1 MNLARALERALTD
14 LSEHDLVADNVIPDD
29 RPDIVAAAIAECV
42 RRLDPARRLTERK
55 ALESERVRI
64 SSELRHLANAIA
76 TGKAPGTILSE
87 IERREVRAR
96 EIEAALLHLDTAAS
110 LAQIDVNNLEM
121 KLRRKLTA
129 FQGLASRH
137 VQQTRQI
144 LRLLI
149 PGRLTLTPKPDHYE
163 FRGEGVLTPLLIGII
178 PESQKVVTPAG
189 FEPAI
194 STLKGSRPWPG

>member
-1 MNLARALERALTD
+1 MNFDTSSPRELTSQLRNLARA
-14 LSEHDLVADNVIPDD
+14 I
-29 RPDIVAAAIAECV
+29 AA
-42 RRLDPARRLTERK
+42 
-55 ALESERVRI
+55 
-64 SSELRHLANAIA
+64 
-76 TGKAPGTILSE
+76 GKTPGTILKG
-87 IERREVRAR
+87 IEHREAR
-96 EIEAALLHLDTAAS
+96 GAEIEARLDRLATTDALTD
-110 LAQIDVNNLEM
+110 IDVRNLEARLRQ
-121 KLRRKLTA
+121 KLQD

-149 PGRLTLTPKPDHYE
+149 PGRLTMTPKTDHYE
-163 FRGEGVLTPLLIGII
+163 FRGEGVLTPLLTGII